1 MPPTGRPLDIPL
13 FGMSFRLT
21 KLYWNFY
28 IRAQSLYKPKRNDYI
43 EEPGVRM
50 QYVEFQRIERIKG
63 ILDTIAYASL
73 ALDVGIA
80 IVTLISLRV
89 NSAQLS
95 SLEYFLNLSLSA
107 EVIVV
112 LVLMGAML
120 FLYRY
125 QRIILDL
132 ARMSRSLTGKTG
144 QGHEEEAAHAES
156 LTGRARFG
164 RREAFSR
171 RPPDSAPAPITP
183 LVIFKYPYSQT

>member
-144 QGHEEEAAHAES
+144 KGM
-156 LTGRARFG
+156 
-164 RREAFSR
+164 RRKQR
-171 RPPDSAPAPITP
+171 T
-183 LVIFKYPYSQT
+183 LKV